1 MTKLV
6 AITVAALLFRRHDTR
21 TGGESL
27 KVITTRQDVLDHPYD
42 NPGFDFNFITHAL
55 GLSSN
60 HFVPDD
66 GYLPA
71 YITLMRKIEI
81 AKGVT
86 HSVSDYPGPPDDN
99 IYRAMINEEDHE
111 LEWHHDEDNR
121 DDSYFKADT
130 ENVHVLAGAID
141 PDHVEAHYFTRGIL
155 NGGSISVDPPLE
167 DSALIAMILVETT
180 PESSTYLII
189 ATGKLKN
196 EGQLLDQVFP
206 VPPPPDPP
214 LWTVNQWGSNRVLV
228 EGISA
233 HITLPVSANN
243 VDCFILNPDGSEYI
257 GFEPEPSGNHCIVHL
272 SPGNQTLWYKVVISS

>member
-141 PDHVEAHYFTRGIL
+141 TDHVEAHYFTRGIL

-189 ATGKLKN
+189 ATGKLEN
-196 EGQLLDQVFP
+196 C
-206 VPPPPDPP
+206 
-214 LWTVNQWGSNRVLV
+214 NQELRETELGSGIWYVHNPGEDHVEV
-228 EGISA
+228 EGIDA
-233 HITLPVSANN
+233 DITLPIPAGS
-243 VDCFILNPDGSEYI
+243 VDEFYSLNPDGSEDVEL
-257 GFEPEPSGNHCIVHL
+257 EPEAHGEEQCILNLL
-272 SPGNQTLWYKVVISS
+272 STHETLWYKLVIIP